1 MGPAPRFL
9 SAAAAVAIASVAGS
23 QLAAWPSQASAHR
36 AQPAARPAHVAAR
49 QATHQKPAAP
59 IRSTSGAGRG
69 PTGVVAAAAELV
81 NADADRWIWGRAT
94 QIEHP
99 IASITKVMTALVV
112 IEAGNLNRQIKV
124 TEAAEQY
131 GRAFNPGS
139 AGLHPGDRLT
149 TSQLLAAMLLP
160 SGSDAAYL
168 LAGAYGPGWPAFV
181 RKMNA
186 AARRL
191 GMTRT
196 HFANFDGLPW
206 PTEYSTY
213 STARD
218 LITLAAAAMKLPLFR
233 QIVAERAFRIA
244 AASDHHHYYW
254 KNTNLLIGSY
264 RGAIG
269 IKTGFTTGAGYC
281 LVFEAR
287 RGTQD
292 LLGVVLDSTRTN
304 PSVRFTA
311 AAKLLNW
318 GFTLFQPQAPAAG
331 RSRGPAG

>member
-9 SAAAAVAIASVAGS
+9 SAIAAVAIASVAGS
-23 QLAAWPSQASAHR
+23 QLAAWPSQAAAHP
-36 AQPAARPAHVAAR
+36 AQPQAAAHPAQPTARPAHVARPAMR
-49 QATHQKPAAP
+49 QKSAAP
-59 IRSTSGAGRG
+59 DRGTPNAGTG
-69 PTGVVAAAAELV
+69 PTGVAAAAAELV
-81 NADADRWIWGRAT
+81 NADSDRWIWGRAT

-112 IEAGNLNRQIKV
+112 IEAGSRNREIRV
-124 TEAAEQY
+124 TKAAEEY
-131 GRAFNPGS
+131 GRAYNPGS
-139 AGLHPGDRLT
+139 AGLHPGDMLT
-149 TSQLLAAMLLP
+149 TRQLLAAMLLP

-186 AARRL
+186 TARKL
-191 GMTRT
+191 GMIRT

-218 LITLAAAAMKLPLFR
+218 LITLAGAAMKQPVFR
-233 QIVAERAFRIA
+233 QIVAQRAYRIA
-244 AASDHHHYYW
+244 VGSDHHHYYW
-254 KNTNLLIGSY
+254 KNTNLLIGRY

-281 LVFEAR
+281 LLFEAR
-287 RGTQD
+287 RGAHD

-311 AAKLLNW
+311 AANMLNW
-318 GFTLFQPQAPAAG
+318 GFAIAQPQD
-331 RSRGPAG
+331 